1 MKNEH
6 VDGISKA
13 LGISY
18 DRKEQESSIVKKI
31 DTPLLSPEK
40 LEKDLS
46 RDYGSVRSNMKDLII
61 QGQDAIEGIL
71 NVAND
76 TDSPRAYEV
85 AAQMIKAVSEMN
97 KDLLDMHNK
106 VKTIRQENV
115 TVNNNTTN
123 AVYVGSTSELQDLIN
138 ASRSSKKAF
147 VDQEEKDDE

>member
-1 MKNEH
+1 MKNEN

-18 DRKEQESSIVKKI
+18 DHKEPESSIVKKI

-46 RDYGSVRSNMKDLII
+46 RDYNSVRTNMKDLII

>member
-1 MKNEH
+1 MKNEN

-31 DTPLLSPEK
+31 ETPLLSPEK

>member
-1 MKNEH
+1 
-6 VDGISKA
+6 
-13 LGISY
+13 
-18 DRKEQESSIVKKI
+18 
-31 DTPLLSPEK
+31 
-40 LEKDLS
+40 
-46 RDYGSVRSNMKDLII
+46 MKDLII

>member
-1 MKNEH
+1 MKNEN

-18 DRKEQESSIVKKI
+18 DHKELESSIVKKI

-46 RDYGSVRSNMKDLII
+46 RDYNNVRTNMKDLII

>member
-6 VDGISKA
+6 VDGISNA

-31 DTPLLSPEK
+31 ETPLLSPEK

>member
-1 MKNEH
+1 MKNEN

>member
-31 DTPLLSPEK
+31 ETPLLSPEK